1 MVCAERNPHRE
12 NKQIGKVFRF
22 FSVVFDFVI
31 RICPFP
37 SMCVVHFSSQ
47 NQFPTIIID
56 SIRTSFTRYDG
67 KKAEKEWDLFH
78 LSLHSCL
85 FNLRK
90 KKSLWTRTERS
101 FFSRV
106 ERERENENEVMW
118 LCLDTTCKIFYNF
131 SSARIIDGKLE
142 LVVEFGG
149 PHRACWCSPSTVLFI
164 CLFHPHGTT
173 YCPTSSTISRNFAQ
187 WTMNGGDGIIYHP
200 PFFSLLPVFAL
211 ESNENVS
218 VICSKL
224 KIILFVENRMRN
236 SKVKTFEVNARMV
249 NWNETEIWSRGHF
262 QIRQ

>member
-31 RICPFP
+31 RICPFH
-37 SMCVVHFSSQ
+37 SVCVVHFSSQ

-56 SIRTSFTRYDG
+56 SIRTSFTRYEG
-67 KKAEKEWDLFH
+67 KKGRKRMRFISLVLALVPVQFKKEKKFVNAH
-78 LSLHSCL
+78 GTK
-85 FNLRK
+85 F
-90 KKSLWTRTERS
+90 
-101 FFSRV
+101 FFSCW
-106 ERERENENEVMW
+106 ERENENEVMW

-173 YCPTSSTISRNFAQ
+173 YCPTSSTISLAILLNGQ
-187 WTMNGGDGIIYHP
+187 WMKKTELFIIRL
-200 PFFSLLPVFAL
+200 FFRCCRIRPRIEWECFCYLF
-211 ESNENVS
+211 
-218 VICSKL
+218 
-224 KIILFVENRMRN
+224 KIKNYIVCWKSDAKFK
-236 SKVKTFEVNARMV
+236 S
-249 NWNETEIWSRGHF
+249 
-262 QIRQ
+262 